1 MSEFSWSGVL
11 NLTALGH
18 MTVKE
23 KILNAVEQLPSETT
37 FEEAMDRLFLLY
49 KVEKGLSQVS
59 KGQTLTQEEAK
70 RRMRQWLR

>member
-1 MSEFSWSGVL
+1 
-11 NLTALGH
+11 

-59 KGQTLTQEEAK
+59 KGQTVTQEEAK